1 MPQYVIKVLVDVEA
15 RDDIQARQMASAL
28 VQNHLSNASGIRE
41 IVLHAKDDN
50 KSIKMNPDGTYVGQ
64 WNKGGQKS

>member
-1 MPQYVIKVLVDVEA
+1 MPQYVIKILVDVEA

-28 VQNHLSNASGIRE
+28 VQAHLSSASGLRD
-41 IVLHAKDDN
+41 IVLHAKDDR
-50 KSIKMNPDGTYVGQ
+50 KSIRMNPDGTYVGQ